1 MILSSTF
8 YVVLVIVNTAIHTEG
23 TSVSRSFSSFIIHF
37 NNTICKVQV
46 GLRGIFMFSDLKIG
60 GPAIDAERNDMGSL
74 GDCIDGVLSINN
86 KVIGNLTEQQKKELE
101 MFTNR
106 TDQWSSQLH
115 QRIQEFFGRVFGS
128 VKSMWDN
135 ALNFRSQLP
144 QASMSDD
151 ITTGNKLENQG
162 DDDPSIFSVL
172 DPPSFCKVN

>member
-8 YVVLVIVNTAIHTEG
+8 YVVLVIVNAVIHTEG
-23 TSVSRSFSSFIIHF
+23 TSVSWSFSSFIIHF
-37 NNTICKVQV
+37 NNTICKVQ
-46 GLRGIFMFSDLKIG
+46 
-60 GPAIDAERNDMGSL
+60 
-74 GDCIDGVLSINN
+74 DGVLSINN
-86 KVIGNLTEQQKKELE
+86 KVIGKLTEQQKEELE
-101 MFTNR
+101 KFTNR

-135 ALNFRSQLP
+135 ALNFRSELP

-151 ITTGNKLENQG
+151 VTTGNKLENQG